1 MYIQVVS
8 LVENNKF
15 NSAEY
20 RLAYIYVELIL
31 RQKLSLVKAE
41 NKLVKQTHTHMLYW
55 QLQLVKTHN
64 FFVFFLN

>member
-41 NKLVKQTHTHMLYW
+41 NKLVKQTHTHMLY
-55 QLQLVKTHN
+55 
-64 FFVFFLN
+64 